1 MSDEH
6 LTMILSYEVDQYQVM
21 IKSKQLIQS
30 LPKWREQ
37 ATKLE
42 MLLTDCVDYQCL
54 RRERDVFITCMDN
67 VDDASTTLVDMYMEA
82 EVDIPMDMEDLEIY
96 NYELVKRINSKM
108 IMLKDTKSNVS
119 KVSMI
124 SSSTFRRSDTGKQA
138 AAIAAELE
146 VKLQYMYMEA
156 EQYELERNRNEKE
169 LAMSFEVDQYQVMI
183 KSKQLIQS
191 LPKWREQA
199 TKLEMLLTDCVDY
212 QCLRRERDVLITCM
226 DNVDDASTTFVDLYL
241 DVDIPIDMEDLEIC
255 NYELVKRINSK
266 MIMLKDTKSNVS
278 KVSMISSSTFR
289 RSDTGMQAAAIAA
302 ELEVKLQYVYME
314 AEQYELDR
322 NRTEKELEIAKA
334 RLRAVN
340 EVNGLQDVSQT
351 QSVTI
356 ERLPYTNCI
365 DGFMQLDSV
374 HYPVNELDNQFE
386 GNVVVPPGGCFGT
399 RPLDFRAVNE
409 VNGLQ
414 DVSQTQSVTIERLPY
429 ANCIDGFM
437 QLDSVHYPVNELDNQ
452 FEGSVVVPPGGCF
465 GTSPLDF
472 RAVNE
477 VNGLQDVSQTQSVT
491 IEGLPYANCID
502 GFMQLDSVHYPVNE
516 LDNQFEGS
524 VVVLPGGCFGT
535 SPLDSGFGDTFVVGE
550 SCGDK
555 LDWWHGVVSRES
567 PGVHSFMNQDS
578 VHYPVNEGDNQ
589 FEGSVVV
596 PPGGCFGTSPLNVRL
611 GDTFVVGESC
621 GDKLDGFHGVV
632 SREGPGLLGF
642 ADCPSRCE
650 TAIANRSN
658 LGAFSDGREMQALQS
673 KRSEWV
679 GLSGPNVQLV
689 ISTKSATDEVA
700 SSQNISDPCVRGHN
714 SDGIF
719 KLPITAYTIPHI
731 PINLSHIPTPDT
743 ARQWPHLE
751 WIVHQLTPLQDVEFA
766 LLIGHNFNIALMSRD
781 VVPSLNDEHYAQ
793 GKFWAGAYG

>member
-1 MSDEH
+1 M
-6 LTMILSYEVDQYQVM
+6 
-21 IKSKQLIQS
+21 QLDS
-30 LPKWREQ
+30 GRYP
-37 ATKLE
+37 
-42 MLLTDCVDYQCL
+42 V
-54 RRERDVFITCMDN
+54 N
-67 VDDASTTLVDMYMEA
+67 
-82 EVDIPMDMEDLEIY
+82 
-96 NYELVKRINSKM
+96 
-108 IMLKDTKSNVS
+108 
-119 KVSMI
+119 
-124 SSSTFRRSDTGKQA
+124 
-138 AAIAAELE
+138 
-146 VKLQYMYMEA
+146 
-156 EQYELERNRNEKE
+156 
-169 LAMSFEVDQYQVMI
+169 
-183 KSKQLIQS
+183 
-191 LPKWREQA
+191 
-199 TKLEMLLTDCVDY
+199 
-212 QCLRRERDVLITCM
+212 
-226 DNVDDASTTFVDLYL
+226 
-241 DVDIPIDMEDLEIC
+241 
-255 NYELVKRINSK
+255 
-266 MIMLKDTKSNVS
+266 
-278 KVSMISSSTFR
+278 
-289 RSDTGMQAAAIAA
+289 
-302 ELEVKLQYVYME
+302 
-314 AEQYELDR
+314 ELD
-322 NRTEKELEIAKA
+322 NQFEGSVVVPPGGCFGTSPLDF
-334 RLRAVN
+334 RA
-340 EVNGLQDVSQT
+340 VNGLQDVSQT

-356 ERLPYTNCI
+356 ERLPYANCI

-386 GNVVVPPGGCFGT
+386 GSVVVPPGGCFGT

-409 VNGLQ
+409 VNGWQ

-429 ANCIDGFM
+429 ASCINGFM

-516 LDNQFEGS
+516 
-524 VVVLPGGCFGT
+524 
-535 SPLDSGFGDTFVVGE
+535 
-550 SCGDK
+550 
-555 LDWWHGVVSRES
+555 
-567 PGVHSFMNQDS
+567 
-578 VHYPVNEGDNQ
+578 GDNQ

-596 PPGGCFGTSPLNVRL
+596 PPGGCFGTSPLNVRF

-621 GDKLDGFHGVV
+621 GDKLDGWHGVV

-700 SSQNISDPCVRGHN
+700 SSQNISDPCVRGHK

-766 LLIGHNFNIALMSRD
+766 LLIGHNFNIALMSID
-781 VVPSLNDEHYAQ
+781 VVRRT
-793 GKFWAGAYG
+793 

>member
-6 LTMILSYEVDQYQVM
+6 LTMIGLLSYEVDQYQVM

-37 ATKLE
+37 ATKLK

-54 RRERDVFITCMDN
+54 RRERDVLITCMDN

-124 SSSTFRRSDTGKQA
+124 SSSTFRRLDTGKQA

-146 VKLQYMYMEA
+146 VKLQYMYIEA

-226 DNVDDASTTFVDLYL
+226 DNVDDASTTFVELYL

-386 GNVVVPPGGCFGT
+386 GSVVVPPGGCFGT

-555 LDWWHGVVSRES
+555 LDWWHGVVSRDS
-567 PGVHSFMNQDS
+567 LGVHSFMNQDS

-596 PPGGCFGTSPLNVRL
+596 PPGGCFGTSPLNVRF

-621 GDKLDGFHGVV
+621 GDKLDGWHGVV

-700 SSQNISDPCVRGHN
+700 SSQNISDPCVRGHK
-714 SDGIF
+714 SDGIS
-719 KLPITAYTIPHI
+719 KLPITAYTIPYI

-766 LLIGHNFNIALMSRD
+766 LLIGHNFNIALMSID
-781 VVPSLNDEHYAQ
+781 VVRRT
-793 GKFWAGAYG
+793 

>member
-6 LTMILSYEVDQYQVM
+6 LTMIG
-21 IKSKQLIQS
+21 
-30 LPKWREQ
+30 
-37 ATKLE
+37 
-42 MLLTDCVDYQCL
+42 LL
-54 RRERDVFITCMDN
+54 
-67 VDDASTTLVDMYMEA
+67 
-82 EVDIPMDMEDLEIY
+82 
-96 NYELVKRINSKM
+96 
-108 IMLKDTKSNVS
+108 
-119 KVSMI
+119 
-124 SSSTFRRSDTGKQA
+124 
-138 AAIAAELE
+138 
-146 VKLQYMYMEA
+146 
-156 EQYELERNRNEKE
+156 
-169 LAMSFEVDQYQVMI
+169 SFEVDQYQVMI

-191 LPKWREQA
+191 LPKWREEA

-386 GNVVVPPGGCFGT
+386 GSVVVPPGGCFGT

-414 DVSQTQSVTIERLPY
+414 DVSQTQSVTIE
-429 ANCIDGFM
+429 
-437 QLDSVHYPVNELDNQ
+437 
-452 FEGSVVVPPGGCF
+452 
-465 GTSPLDF
+465 
-472 RAVNE
+472 
-477 VNGLQDVSQTQSVT
+477 
-491 IEGLPYANCID
+491 GLPCANCID

-535 SPLDSGFGDTFVVGE
+535 SPLDSGFSDTFVVGE

-555 LDWWHGVVSRES
+555 LDWWHGVVSRDS
-567 PGVHSFMNQDS
+567 PGVHSFINQDS

-596 PPGGCFGTSPLNVRL
+596 PPGGCFGTSPLNVRF

-621 GDKLDGFHGVV
+621 GDKLDGWHGVV

-700 SSQNISDPCVRGHN
+700 SSQNISDPCVRGHK

-766 LLIGHNFNIALMSRD
+766 LLIGHNFNIALMSID
-781 VVPSLNDEHYAQ
+781 VVRRT
-793 GKFWAGAYG
+793 

>member
-6 LTMILSYEVDQYQVM
+6 LTMIGLLSYEVDQYQVM

-37 ATKLE
+37 ATKLK

-212 QCLRRERDVLITCM
+212 QCLRRERDVLMTCM

-241 DVDIPIDMEDLEIC
+241 YVDIPIDMEDLEIC

-278 KVSMISSSTFR
+278 KVYMISSSTFR

-340 EVNGLQDVSQT
+340 EVNGLQGVSQT

-356 ERLPYTNCI
+356 ERLSYT
-365 DGFMQLDSV
+365 
-374 HYPVNELDNQFE
+374 
-386 GNVVVPPGGCFGT
+386 
-399 RPLDFRAVNE
+399 
-409 VNGLQ
+409 
-414 DVSQTQSVTIERLPY
+414 
-429 ANCIDGFM
+429 
-437 QLDSVHYPVNELDNQ
+437 
-452 FEGSVVVPPGGCF
+452 
-465 GTSPLDF
+465 
-472 RAVNE
+472 
-477 VNGLQDVSQTQSVT
+477 
-491 IEGLPYANCID
+491 NCID

-555 LDWWHGVVSRES
+555 LDWWHGVVSRDS

-596 PPGGCFGTSPLNVRL
+596 PPGGCFGTSPLNVRF

-621 GDKLDGFHGVV
+621 GDKLDGWHGVV

-700 SSQNISDPCVRGHN
+700 STQNISDPCVRGHK

-766 LLIGHNFNIALMSRD
+766 LLIGHNFNIALMSID
-781 VVPSLNDEHYAQ
+781 VVRRT
-793 GKFWAGAYG
+793 